1 MLPGIGGKKSVK
13 IIVWSGLL
21 FLCLAARALATGVVG
36 YLPMSDGE
44 YAQKRALKPLLTL
57 PYSVSP
63 DQTWHFR
70 QVGVSGVTLLPEPKK
85 DNEWWIS
92 GKDRA
97 GNSWVVP
104 VGRLINLAGN
114 AQFYRA
120 DLDRNGIQDLVIW
133 LGNPGLG
140 LAPSAQYIIF
150 TFLKNGRPCVFEPW
164 GFYTATDTG
173 VDDLLDLQGNG
184 RTQLLDIQFDSG
196 YWITN
201 LYQVKDARWQRVHG
215 WFGRLSYPA
224 LTRFNHYPGRKLII
238 KPIAGRN
245 PQTDDLSLTQRCLI
259 RGNVLPGVNQD

>member
-1 MLPGIGGKKSVK
+1 MLPGKGCKKDVK

-21 FLCLAARALATGVVG
+21 FFCIAARALATDFVG

-44 YAQKRALKPLLTL
+44 YAQKRALKPLLAL

-85 DNEWWIS
+85 DNEWRIS
-92 GKDRA
+92 GKDSA

-104 VGRLINLAGN
+104 VGILINLAGN

-150 TFLKNGRPCVFEPW
+150 TFLNNGRPCVFEPW
-164 GFYTATDTG
+164 GFYTASDTG

-184 RTQLLDIQFDSG
+184 RTQLLDMQPDSG

>member
-1 MLPGIGGKKSVK
+1 MLPGIGGKKNVK

-44 YAQKRALKPLLTL
+44 YAQKRALKPLLIL

-85 DNEWWIS
+85 DNEWRIS

-120 DLDRNGIQDLVIW
+120 DLDQSQHSG
-133 LGNPGLG
+133 
-140 LAPSAQYIIF
+140 
-150 TFLKNGRPCVFEPW
+150 
-164 GFYTATDTG
+164 
-173 VDDLLDLQGNG
+173 
-184 RTQLLDIQFDSG
+184 SG
-196 YWITN
+196 YLVGQSWVGPGAERAIHHFH
-201 LYQVKDARWQRVHG
+201 LSQEWPPL
-215 WFGRLSYPA
+215 RL
-224 LTRFNHYPGRKLII
+224 
-238 KPIAGRN
+238 
-245 PQTDDLSLTQRCLI
+245 
-259 RGNVLPGVNQD
+259 

>member
-1 MLPGIGGKKSVK
+1 MLHGKGCKKDVK

-85 DNEWWIS
+85 DNEWRIS

-120 DLDRNGIQDLVIW
+120 DLDRNGIQDLVGQSW
-133 LGNPGLG
+133 VGPGAERAIHHFHLSQEWPP
-140 LAPSAQYIIF
+140 L
-150 TFLKNGRPCVFEPW
+150 
-164 GFYTATDTG
+164 
-173 VDDLLDLQGNG
+173 
-184 RTQLLDIQFDSG
+184 
-196 YWITN
+196 
-201 LYQVKDARWQRVHG
+201 
-215 WFGRLSYPA
+215 RL
-224 LTRFNHYPGRKLII
+224 
-238 KPIAGRN
+238 
-245 PQTDDLSLTQRCLI
+245 
-259 RGNVLPGVNQD
+259 

>member
-1 MLPGIGGKKSVK
+1 MLHGKGCKKDVK

-85 DNEWWIS
+85 DNEWRIS
-92 GKDRA
+92 GKDSA

-133 LGNPGLG
+133 LSGWAILG
-140 LAPSAQYIIF
+140 WAWRRARNTSFSPFSRMAAPASLNRGGFIPPAILASMICLIYRAM
-150 TFLKNGRPCVFEPW
+150 
-164 GFYTATDTG
+164 G
-173 VDDLLDLQGNG
+173 VRNC
-184 RTQLLDIQFDSG
+184 
-196 YWITN
+196 WIC
-201 LYQVKDARWQRVHG
+201 
-215 WFGRLSYPA
+215 
-224 LTRFNHYPGRKLII
+224 
-238 KPIAGRN
+238 
-245 PQTDDLSLTQRCLI
+245 SLTQAT
-259 RGNVLPGVNQD
+259 G

>member
-1 MLPGIGGKKSVK
+1 MLHGKGCKKDVK

-21 FLCLAARALATGVVG
+21 FLCLAARALATGFVG

-85 DNEWWIS
+85 DNEWRIS

-164 GFYTATDTG
+164 GFIPPPILASMICLIYRAMG
-173 VDDLLDLQGNG
+173 ARNC
-184 RTQLLDIQFDSG
+184 
-196 YWITN
+196 WIC
-201 LYQVKDARWQRVHG
+201 
-215 WFGRLSYPA
+215 
-224 LTRFNHYPGRKLII
+224 
-238 KPIAGRN
+238 
-245 PQTDDLSLTQRCLI
+245 SLTQAT
-259 RGNVLPGVNQD
+259 G